1 MKRELERGVPQ
12 NANSMVEMSL
22 KLAQAFVHREEKEK
36 AEQGFKFCI
45 ETQVRKFFALTFEV
59 VHK

>member
-1 MKRELERGVPQ
+1 
-12 NANSMVEMSL
+12 VEMSL

-45 ETQVRKFFALTFEV
+45 ETQV
-59 VHK
+59 